1 MSDLERASKKRSKS
15 SKSKVQNMWEYV
27 VQYDARPMNLVL
39 IPGSKGKSCYISEHQ
54 GRGPPSSVIY
64 PKSKVLAIN
73 DLSMDN
79 QTFEN
84 IKMMLMKAPLP
95 LKLHLHSPSI
105 EVDQRSESAKHRRRR
120 RHRPKQRSVGRIKI
134 NSAGP
139 GELKLKKAT
148 SYTRRGVSPRHD
160 LKLQK
165 TLSLGKMVP
174 HSREPKQKRR
184 SGHSKQRRKSTGSW
198 QMFQDGARESSQVD
212 LENLP
217 NQILGGY
224 RTPSKADTT
233 PHSLGHEIRLAE
245 VQPRPTAKLKPTK
258 KAPSSAYKSAPSPAK
273 KKEAPSSQIKEELDY
288 LKNCLKRIY
297 SALTKPS
304 NEGDEQ
310 KEIRIPFNRKFPKHF
325 QMLEVILIQSRIRRA
340 KEPDDP
346 ISKYPAESYGEMP
359 RIDLALGSNIDEW
372 VGRIVQELGV
382 DKLNI
387 NSRTEECVV
396 SLEAICKLKE
406 DRDMLSNQVKSLEEL
421 LKFVRRKSASAS
433 TQVEEF
439 KTRVTNIGEGVG
451 KMVVKILGLRDRLGS
466 FSSCLRK
473 VELPRVNR
481 LATELDITPIHKK
494 WSLAGKFGPNS
505 PLKNQLESLTTLL
518 DMMISL
524 VRKSEV
530 VIRDGMIPEQELKG
544 VIEDQNDIKTD
555 DNDKPIDS
563 PQYSEGNDKE
573 RESRDKFLE

>member
-1 MSDLERASKKRSKS
+1 MSDLERSSKKRSKS
-15 SKSKVQNMWEYV
+15 SKSKVTNMWEYV

-95 LKLHLHSPSI
+95 LKLHLHSPTI
-105 EVDQRSESAKHRRRR
+105 QVDQRSESGKHRRRR
-120 RHRPKQRSVGRIKI
+120 KHRPKHRSVGRIKV

-139 GELKLKKAT
+139 GELKLKKST
-148 SYTRRGVSPRHD
+148 SYTRMGVSPRKD

-165 TLSLGKMVP
+165 TLSLGRSVP
-174 HSREPKQKRR
+174 HPREPKQKRT
-184 SGHSKQRRKSTGSW
+184 SWKDKHQRRKSTGSW

-212 LENLP
+212 LLELP
-217 NQILGGY
+217 SQILSV
-224 RTPSKADTT
+224 RTPTKGKSKQ
-233 PHSLGHEIRLAE
+233 SR
-245 VQPRPTAKLKPTK
+245 
-258 KAPSSAYKSAPSPAK
+258 KAPSSARKSAASPAK
-273 KKEAPSSQIKEELDY
+273 KMVFPSSPMKEELDY

-297 SALTKPS
+297 SALTKRT

-310 KEIRIPFNRKFPKHF
+310 KEIRIPFNRNYPKHF
-325 QMLEVILIQSRIRRA
+325 QMLEVILIQSRLRRA
-340 KEPDDP
+340 KEPNDP
-346 ISKYPAESYGEMP
+346 KSKYPLENFGEMP
-359 RIDLALGSNIDEW
+359 QIELALGSNIDEW
-372 VGRIVQELGV
+372 VGRIAQELGV

-473 VELPRVNR
+473 VELPGVHR
-481 LATELDITPIHKK
+481 LATELDIAPIHKD
-494 WSLAGKFGPNS
+494 WSLAGKFGPNT
-505 PLKNQLESLTTLL
+505 PLNNQLESLTTLL

-524 VRKSEV
+524 IRKSEV
-530 VIRDGMIPEQELKG
+530 VIRDGMIPERESKR

-555 DNDKPIDS
+555 VNDKPIDS
-563 PQYSEGNDKE
+563 PQYSEGNAQE
-573 RESRDKFLE
+573 RDSREKFLE

>member
-1 MSDLERASKKRSKS
+1 MSDLERSSKKRSKS
-15 SKSKVQNMWEYV
+15 KNKVSNMWEYV

-105 EVDQRSESAKHRRRR
+105 QVDQRSESGKHRRRR
-120 RHRPKQRSVGRIKI
+120 KHRPKQRSVGRIKV

-139 GELKLKKAT
+139 GELRLQKAM
-148 SYTRRGVSPRHD
+148 SYTRMGVSPRNN

-174 HSREPKQKRR
+174 HTREPKQTRR
-184 SGHSKQRRKSTGSW
+184 SHKDKHQRRKSTGSW

-212 LENLP
+212 FEDLP
-217 NQILGGY
+217 NQILSV
-224 RTPSKADTT
+224 RTPTKGKSKQ
-233 PHSLGHEIRLAE
+233 S
-245 VQPRPTAKLKPTK
+245 K
-258 KAPSSAYKSAPSPAK
+258 KAPSSAYKSAASPASK
-273 KKEAPSSQIKEELDY
+273 KKESTSSQMKEELDY

-297 SALTKPS
+297 SALAKPS

-310 KEIRIPFNRKFPKHF
+310 KEIRIPFNRKYPKHF
-325 QMLEVILIQSRIRRA
+325 QMLEVILIQSRLRRA
-340 KEPDDP
+340 KEPEDP
-346 ISKYPAESYGEMP
+346 KSKYPLESYGEVP
-359 RIDLALGSNIDEW
+359 QIELALGSNIDEW
-372 VGRIVQELGV
+372 VGRIAQELGV

-473 VELPRVNR
+473 VELPSVNR
-481 LATELDITPIHKK
+481 LATELDLAPIHKN
-494 WSLAGKFGPNS
+494 WSLAGKFGPNT
-505 PLKNQLESLTTLL
+505 PLNNQLESLTSLL

-524 VRKSEV
+524 IRKSEV
-530 VIRDGMIPEQELKG
+530 VIRDGMIPERESKD

-555 DNDKPIDS
+555 VNDKPIDS
-563 PQYSEGNDKE
+563 PQCSEGNDKE
-573 RESRDKFLE
+573 RNSREKFLE